1 MAIFMVD
8 NCLTISGQT
17 IKNKS
22 EVPLFATVAMQGVGC
37 ELTTN
42 FGRTPFVFDLVGMIQ
57 KTKQNIVK

>member
-1 MAIFMVD
+1 MANFMVVIY
-8 NCLTISGQT
+8 LTELGQT

-42 FGRTPFVFDLVGMIQ
+42 FGRTPFVFDLVEMIQ
-57 KTKQNIVK
+57 KTKQDIVK